1 MRGRRERGVGP
12 RERRVLS
19 AACRPDPREDPIRV
33 MGETTRDAA
42 HDDGRVQ
49 QYGLLYRRG
58 GSIAEGS
65 GYAGYLAAV
74 ERAIGLRPNLCV
86 S

>member
-1 MRGRRERGVGP
+1 MGP
-12 RERRVLS
+12 RERRVLP
-19 AACRPDPREDPIRV
+19 AACRPDPGEDPGRV
-33 MGETTRDAA
+33 MGKTIPGAT

-58 GSIAEGS
+58 GRIAEGS

-74 ERAIGLRPNLCV
+74 ERAIRLRPNLCV